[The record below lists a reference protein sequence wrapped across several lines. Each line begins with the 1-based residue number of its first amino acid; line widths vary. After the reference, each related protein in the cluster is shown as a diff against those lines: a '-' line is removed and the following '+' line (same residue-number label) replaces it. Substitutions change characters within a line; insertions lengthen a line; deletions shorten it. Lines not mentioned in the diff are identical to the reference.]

1 MDYSNIQLT
10 CHIIGTKNRKRMYI
24 VNPTS
29 IDGNTVYK
37 DMYIPT
43 SWVDKD
49 SGVRTVI
56 DWDYHDQVY
65 LEFPYDRV
73 EPAMLIETIGT
84 VGYGTSLIKH
94 RLVDG
99 VDKRYIE
106 LEQTYIIK
114 FPSWLAWALKKKY
127 SKVKPKTT
135 DVFSNVHSHYNI
147 IDDVAEQ
154 SFATQTLQERPQ
166 ADELISPVKLH
177 QVSKQYKLEFDKYVK
192 RNASS

>member
-1 MDYSNIQLT
+1 
-10 CHIIGTKNRKRMYI
+10 
-24 VNPTS
+24 
-29 IDGNTVYK
+29 
-37 DMYIPT
+37 MYIPT